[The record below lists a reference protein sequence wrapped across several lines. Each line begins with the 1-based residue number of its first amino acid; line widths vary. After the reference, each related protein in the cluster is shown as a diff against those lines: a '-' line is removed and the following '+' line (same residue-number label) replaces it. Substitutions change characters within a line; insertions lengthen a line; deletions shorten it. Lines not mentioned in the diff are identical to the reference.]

1 MNVLGIETSC
11 DETSVAVV
19 KDGRKILSC
28 EVSSSLQI
36 HKLYGGVI
44 PEIASRAQLET
55 ISGVAGQALKN
66 AKVRLKDIG
75 LIAVTTEP
83 GLPGSLLVGVA
94 FARAVSLACG
104 IRLINVDHVLSHI
117 YANFLDGAGVKI
129 PFIALVVS
137 GGHTNLYMV
146 KSFADIKALGRSQD
160 DACGEAFDKTAK
172 ILGLGYP
179 GGPAIEKASLRG
191 NAKSIKFKCCGTS
204 NPLDFSFSGIKT
216 AVLYYTNKH
225 VSRTTNDPSTWFD
238 FAHHRS
244 LGVNGRRTTND
255 GIRTTICDIA
265 ASFQESVIGALVSKS
280 VLACASHKIKRL
292 VIGGGVA
299 CNERLREKFRLECR
313 CRGIDVS
320 FPAKSLCTDNAAM
333 VAGLGYCLYKTG
345 G

>member
-55 ISGVAGQALKN
+55 ISGVAEQALKN
-66 AKVRLKDIG
+66 AKSRLKDIG

-94 FARAVSLACG
+94 FARAVSLGTG

-137 GGHTNLYMV
+137 GGHTNLYLV

-179 GGPAIEKASLRG
+179 GGPAIEKAALRG

-216 AVLYYTNKH
+216 AVLYYAKKH
-225 VSRTTNDPSTWFD
+225 VQRPTDD
-238 FAHHRS
+238 ER
-244 LGVNGRRTTND
+244 
-255 GIRTTICDIA
+255 RTTICDIA
-265 ASFQESVIGALVSKS
+265 ASFQESVIDALVSKS
-280 VLACASHKIKRL
+280 VLACASHRIKRL

-313 CRGIDVS
+313 GLGIDVS

-333 VAGLGYCLYKTG
+333 VAGLGYRLFRTPGVYRNCAGVPLRAG
-345 G
+345 GRHAQ

>member
-19 KDGRKILSC
+19 KDGRQILSC

-55 ISGVAGQALKN
+55 ISGVAEQALKN
-66 AKVRLKDIG
+66 AKVALEDIG
-75 LIAVTTEP
+75 LISVTTEP

-94 FARAVSLACG
+94 FAKAVSMARG
-104 IRLINVDHVLSHI
+104 IRLISVDHVLSHI
-117 YANFLDGAGVKI
+117 YANFLNGEEVKI

-137 GGHTNLYMV
+137 GGHTNLYLV
-146 KSFADIKALGRSQD
+146 KAFNDIRALGRSQD

-179 GGPAIEKASLRG
+179 GGPAIEEAALRG

-216 AVLYYTNKH
+216 AVLYY
-225 VSRTTNDPSTWFD
+225 VGDGRARPLRTNDE
-238 FAHHRS
+238 
-244 LGVNGRRTTND
+244 RRTTND
-255 GIRTTICDIA
+255 GIRTTDGGRRTTICDIA
-265 ASFQESVIGALVSKS
+265 ASFQESVIEALVNKS
-280 VLACASHKIKRL
+280 VLACSSHKIKRL
-292 VIGGGVA
+292 VVGGGVA
-299 CNERLREKFRLECR
+299 CNGRLREKFRRECS
-313 CRGIDVS
+313 CYGIDVF
-320 FPAKSLCTDNAAM
+320 FPVKSLCTDNAAM
-333 VAGLGYCLYKTG
+333 VAGLGYRLYKKG
-345 G
+345 RQYAQ